1 MNNSSDRTT
10 LILSAGRS
18 YARLAMVIKRLN
30 ESLYD
35 LESFE
40 EDRIEFNPIM
50 SDKGDLLHYEIKGNP
65 LDFFAIGLRYGASE
79 ENEYLTPYLRDFY
92 RDMVSKPLETSAL

>member
-1 MNNSSDRTT
+1 MFNSSDRTT

-18 YARLAMVIKRLN
+18 YARLAQVIKRLN
-30 ESLYD
+30 DSLYD
-35 LESFE
+35 SEDSK

-50 SDKGDLLHYEIKGNP
+50 SDKGDLLHFEIKGTP

-92 RDMVSKPLETSAL
+92 RDLVSKPLETSAI